1 MEVEYRRIMKKMNN
15 KAALIRNRASKT
27 QLQKDF
33 NDGLKEMH
41 LRDKFRDMDE
51 GDRDREIQIALD
63 KGEQVRGVQEVELP
77 VFTVSS
83 REFLKLAGILRSEG
97 EAQTFTNV
105 EDTEIPRFCKH
116 IMELTQKRTVH
127 SCNTIGL
134 ASYKFLKNVL
144 AFIGDNSTS
153 SAADRKKIVHTF
165 EDLYDELTDDL
176 RDRTQSALKRAQTS
190 LDEKMRETFK
200 S

>member
-1 MEVEYRRIMKKMNN
+1 
-15 KAALIRNRASKT
+15 
-27 QLQKDF
+27 
-33 NDGLKEMH
+33 MH

-105 EDTEIPRFCKH
+105 EDTEIPR
-116 IMELTQKRTVH
+116 L
-127 SCNTIGL
+127 
-134 ASYKFLKNVL
+134 
-144 AFIGDNSTS
+144 
-153 SAADRKKIVHTF
+153 
-165 EDLYDELTDDL
+165 
-176 RDRTQSALKRAQTS
+176 
-190 LDEKMRETFK
+190 
-200 S
+200 